1 MSRREK
7 KGGSGGNGAVNGT
20 PSAGELLNRINQRAY
35 ELYQLRG
42 EALRGEAHGHDTED
56 WLEAERQ
63 IWAEVA
69 TGSGG

>member
-7 KGGSGGNGAVNGT
+7 NGEMRKAGSVNGSPLT
-20 PSAGELLNRINQRAY
+20 DQLFERINQRAY

-42 EALRGEAHGHDTED
+42 EGHGHDEED

-63 IWAEVA
+63 VRVDEAARFQEKD
-69 TGSGG
+69 

>member
-7 KGGSGGNGAVNGT
+7 NGEMRKTGSVNGSPLT
-20 PSAGELLNRINQRAY
+20 DQLFERINQRAY

-42 EALRGEAHGHDTED
+42 EVHGHDEED

-63 IWAEVA
+63 VRVDEAARFQEKA
-69 TGSGG
+69 

>member
-7 KGGSGGNGAVNGT
+7 NGEERKNGSVNGSPLT
-20 PSAGELLNRINQRAY
+20 EQLFERINQRAY

-42 EALRGEAHGHDTED
+42 ESHGHDTED

-63 IWAEVA
+63 VRVDEAA
-69 TGSGG
+69 RFQKKD